1 MGKRRRLSSH
11 KTKHVEKEIPREI
24 DRTFDDSAFENHDS
38 EIPEPDINIEEEE
51 KDEVGEAR
59 FRFYGALKGLTDK
72 KANEDST
79 SESSLFDE
87 EEHDEEDMFSDSQ
100 INIVQD
106 KVRHELARKYL
117 DSRESLGHNTSLSA
131 TKYVL
136 DASDSRDESKLSVD
150 GQITKQSYVMKLFD
164 RSVDLAQ
171 FDDATP
177 LYPICR
183 SWVANQPKKP
193 WEKKKEIPPVPTWN
207 IKEESTEEETEAE
220 KKPVK
225 EDIDPEDVDMSEIE
239 PSQIELKVI
248 AKLPPPTYYV
258 DINAPSVRIPQP
270 MPKYID
276 EVNALLP
283 DESKAPSSP
292 GSTDLFA
299 NVIELPTKEDLMGG
313 HLGRWSLIKRSWL
326 HASQKN
332 EERYL
337 KSRKLL
343 QLMYNRS
350 QK

>member
-11 KTKHVEKEIPREI
+11 KTNHAEKEKDKSRDN
-24 DRTFDDSAFENHDS
+24 DRNYDDSAFENHNS
-38 EIPEPDINIEEEE
+38 EFPEPDVNIEEEEEEE

-72 KANEDST
+72 KSNEDST

-117 DSRESLGHNTSLSA
+117 DSREPFGHNSSLS
-131 TKYVL
+131 TSKYL
-136 DASDSRDESKLSVD
+136 DTDSRDDSKLSAD

-171 FDDATP
+171 FDDLTP

-207 IKEESTEEETEAE
+207 IKEESTEEDM
-220 KKPVK
+220 KKPLK
-225 EDIDPEDVDMSEIE
+225 EGIDPEDVDMSEIE

-248 AKLPPPTYYV
+248 AKLPPPSYYV

-270 MPKYID
+270 LAKHID
-276 EVNALLP
+276 EINTLLP
-283 DESKAPSSP
+283 DESK
-292 GSTDLFA
+292 D
-299 NVIELPTKEDLMGG
+299 IDELPTKEDLMGG
-313 HLGRWSLIKRSWL
+313 HLGRWSLIKRSCFTP
-326 HASQKN
+326 
-332 EERYL
+332 R
-337 KSRKLL
+337 RKT
-343 QLMYNRS
+343 R
-350 QK
+350 KDI

>member
-1 MGKRRRLSSH
+1 MGKKRRLSSTPSH
-11 KTKHVEKEIPREI
+11 KANYGEKAKHNP
-24 DRTFDDSAFENHDS
+24 FDDSVFERR
-38 EIPEPDINIEEEE
+38 EREVVEPEVQLEEE

-59 FRFYGALKGLTDK
+59 FRFYGALKGLTEK

-100 INIVQD
+100 LNIVQD
-106 KVRHELARKYL
+106 RALIRRYH
-117 DSRESLGHNTSLSA
+117 DSRENSFGFNSSANKYLSA
-131 TKYVL
+131 L
-136 DASDSRDESKLSVD
+136 DSSDGRDDSKLDSPL
-150 GQITKQSYVMKLFD
+150 ITTKQSYVMKLFD

-171 FDDATP
+171 FDDTTP

-207 IKEESTEEETEAE
+207 IKEETEEEEVKKNPKKEGDTTEN
-220 KKPVK
+220 P
-225 EDIDPEDVDMSEIE
+225 DVDMSEIE

-248 AKLPPPTYYV
+248 AKLPPPSYYV
-258 DINAPSVRIPQP
+258 DVNATSMRIPQP
-270 MPKYID
+270 LPKYID
-276 EVNALLP
+276 ETNTLLP
-283 DESKAPSSP
+283 DESK
-292 GSTDLFA
+292 
-299 NVIELPTKEDLMGG
+299 NVEELPSKEDLLMG

-326 HASQKN
+326 HAAQKN